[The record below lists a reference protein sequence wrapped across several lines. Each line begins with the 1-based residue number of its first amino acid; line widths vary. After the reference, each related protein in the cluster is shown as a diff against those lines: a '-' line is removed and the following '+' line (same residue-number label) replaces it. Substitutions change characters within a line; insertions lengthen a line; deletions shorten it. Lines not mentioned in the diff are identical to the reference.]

1 MARRSITER
10 LAAEREKA
18 AAAQERVRKL
28 EAQARKTDAARR
40 KRRDAILGELVAA
53 ELERDTDMSGRLLDW
68 LQRELPGHLKRDS
81 DRELMR
87 DLSEGK
93 GAGDGQ
99 ETKLEQ

>member
-1 MARRSITER
+1 MARRSISER

-53 ELERDTDMSGRLLDW
+53 ELERDTDMAGRLREW
-68 LQRELPGHLKRDS
+68 LRRELPGHLKRDS
-81 DRELMR
+81 DRELVR
-87 DLSEGK
+87 PLLDERTDP
-93 GAGDGQ
+93 DGP
-99 ETKLEQ
+99 